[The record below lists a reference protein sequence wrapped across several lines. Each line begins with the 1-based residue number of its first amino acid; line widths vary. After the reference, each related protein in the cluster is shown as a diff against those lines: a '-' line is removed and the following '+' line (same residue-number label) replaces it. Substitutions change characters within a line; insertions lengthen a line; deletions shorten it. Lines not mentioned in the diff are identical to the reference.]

1 MLYCIAGNLAMSEK
15 KETTHIVIDKELIV
29 YLRER
34 SKIWQCRY
42 CIDRQWQRTSTKEY
56 DLAKAKK
63 TAKELY
69 LEAQWRKKN
78 DIAPITRYFKDVA
91 KSVVK
96 NLKQEIASGNGKA
109 IYKDYIAAIENF
121 FIPALGKYYI
131 DSIDYKA
138 LEVLDEY
145 RTKKLKAEPARSTLL
160 NHNAALSKIFDEA
173 IYRSYML
180 ASRKPELKAKG
191 KKGERRA
198 EFSKTE
204 VIAIKHN
211 FDAWIA
217 KGKAD
222 SVNVRE
228 LLKDYVVMLLDTG
241 ARPGKELLELTW
253 AQIETDIAPQF
264 ENTGRITQN
273 LEEGQDAEK
282 ELKFKLNRTVFITIL
297 KGKTGKRK
305 AVGRAPTYNALTAI
319 AKRNYDKTL
328 EELIKNKSK
337 DLIFTYREFVS
348 KRQQDKDR
356 EAQLIKPTSFTKLFD
371 EYLTKHNLLIDP
383 ITNKR
388 RVFYSLRHTYAT
400 LALTHD
406 KVAIHTLAKQMGTS
420 VAMIEQHYSH
430 LDAVKAVAQLRGE
443 ESMQLLNME
452 LDKAD
457 KERYAYTE
465 VVSDIKKTKSKKS

>member
-1 MLYCIAGNLAMSEK
+1 MSDRK
-15 KETTHIVIDKELIV
+15 DTTHIVIDKELIV

-34 SKIWQCRY
+34 STIWQCRY
-42 CIDRQWQRTSTKEY
+42 CIDKLWQRTSTQEY

-63 TAKELY
+63 KAKELY
-69 LEAQWRKKN
+69 LEAQFRKRN
-78 DIAPITRYFKDVA
+78 DITPITRYFKDIA
-91 KSVVK
+91 KGVIK
-96 NLKQEIASGNGKA
+96 KLKEEIASGNGKA
-109 IYKDYIAAIENF
+109 IYKDYIAAITNYL
-121 FIPALGKYYI
+121 IPALGKYYV

-138 LEVLDEY
+138 LEELDNY
-145 RTKKLKAEPARSTLL
+145 RRNKLKAEATRSTQLT
-160 NHNAALSKIFDEA
+160 HNAALNKVLDEA
-173 IYRSYML
+173 IYRGYML
-180 ASRKPELKAKG
+180 ASRKPELKVKG
-191 KKGERRA
+191 KKGERRV

-222 SVNVRE
+222 SVNVRQ

-241 ARPGKELLELTW
+241 ARPGKELLQLTW
-253 AQIETDIAPQF
+253 AQIEADIAPQF
-264 ENTGRITQN
+264 EKTGRITQD
-273 LEEGQDAEK
+273 LEEGIDAEE
-282 ELKFKLNRTVFITIL
+282 ELKFKLNRTVFITIIE
-297 KGKTGKRK
+297 GKTGKRT
-305 AVGRAPTYNALTAI
+305 AVGRAPTYNALNAI
-319 AKRNYDKTL
+319 AKRNYGKTL
-328 EELIKNKSK
+328 DEMIKSKSK
-337 DLIFTYREFVS
+337 DFIFTYREFVS
-348 KRQQDKDR
+348 KRQRDSNR
-356 EAQLIKPTSFTKLFD
+356 TAQLIKPTSFTKLFD
-371 EYLTKHNLLIDP
+371 EYLTRHNLLIDP

-452 LDKAD
+452 LDSED
-457 KERYAYTE
+457 KERYAYK
-465 VVSDIKKTKSKKS
+465 DDNKKRKIKKEI